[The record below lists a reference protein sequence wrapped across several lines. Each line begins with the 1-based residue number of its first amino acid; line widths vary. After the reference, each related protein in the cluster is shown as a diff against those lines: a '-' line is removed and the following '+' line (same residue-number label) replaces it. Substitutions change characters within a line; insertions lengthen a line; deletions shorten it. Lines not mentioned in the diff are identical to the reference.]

1 MKENGGTAVIVGK
14 ALCPEND
21 GALHM
26 FAMFLLCVE
35 RFISLHSSC
44 MKSLHKPLFYA
55 FNLQRTPSAHA
66 FTASL
71 HRTLYRTPS
80 PQAFTARL
88 HRTPSPHAFKKHI
101 E

>member
-55 FNLQRTPSAHA
+55 FNLQRTH
-66 FTASL
+66 SL
-71 HRTLYRTPS
+71 H
-80 PQAFTARL
+80 AFTARL